1 MLITQPL
8 PAQLPLYS
16 ERRRSHS
23 VYAVYDA
30 VIPMASEN
38 PACKAHPFWADRA
51 RHYRSCRAPMT
62 RTGSVLPPRTA
73 HQAERP
79 EGRSA
84 RPGTR
89 IRRRDSENPMA
100 GGTTE
105 DRSRGNGSAAHAIR
119 LDRVVRCRQHHRRI
133 DSFAVCAS
141 LKALSLAR
149 ARHRSD
155 PYENRARDLAGGG
168 GSRVVVQTNRRTARH
183 WRSAGRFTASYPQI
197 LVVQP
202 LNTWFA
208 QINRPRAIRRTR
220 TINGT
225 KSRYKARAQWGD
237 CCKRYRTASNSVF
250 RWFSDSLDCRVSYAA
265 ADPVPAVHFLRE
277 AVAQMTGSEAWRQ
290 AGNRSQ

>member
-1 MLITQPL
+1 MSNCMSKKTSFDRKCRAITCWVDDADTYPLRERWAVGEDSPVLITQPL

-84 RPGTR
+84 RSGTR
-89 IRRRDSENPMA
+89 IRRRDSGNPMA
-100 GGTTE
+100 DGTTE

-119 LDRVVRCRQHHRRI
+119 RDRVVRCRQHYRRI
-133 DSFAVCAS
+133 DSCAVCAS
-141 LKALSLAR
+141 LKTLSLACCPASIGVSR
-149 ARHRSD
+149 ESDAR
-155 PYENRARDLAGGG
+155 
-168 GSRVVVQTNRRTARH
+168 SR
-183 WRSAGRFTASYPQI
+183 
-197 LVVQP
+197 
-202 LNTWFA
+202 
-208 QINRPRAIRRTR
+208 
-220 TINGT
+220 
-225 KSRYKARAQWGD
+225 
-237 CCKRYRTASNSVF
+237 
-250 RWFSDSLDCRVSYAA
+250 
-265 ADPVPAVHFLRE
+265 
-277 AVAQMTGSEAWRQ
+277 
-290 AGNRSQ
+290 